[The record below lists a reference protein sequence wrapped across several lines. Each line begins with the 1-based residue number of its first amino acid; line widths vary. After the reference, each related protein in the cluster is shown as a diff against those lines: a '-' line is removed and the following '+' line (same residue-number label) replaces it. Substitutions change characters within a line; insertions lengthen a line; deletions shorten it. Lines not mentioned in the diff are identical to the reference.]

1 MNTKETGKKAARV
14 ALRLVWPGAA
24 IKKTIQNTKK
34 LQEQHER
41 NITHIKEMFQEV
53 RNNTK
58 SEPPKE
64 ARKDLSFEET
74 MSRREPGSPSIPAL
88 YDHFLLKKRL
98 ALTVGAA
105 FIAMAIYALANG
117 TWLGL
122 APLLGSP
129 PVFFM
134 IALSAQLRL
143 WQLRTRRLSQAEK
156 GGLPDFIKETRGW
169 WWVVLDPEFSRAKGA
184 QP

>member
-1 MNTKETGKKAARV
+1 MNAKETGKKAGHI

-24 IKKTIQNTKK
+24 IKKTIEHTKK
-34 LQEQHER
+34 AKEQHKS
-41 NITHIKEMFQEV
+41 NIAHIKGLYQEV
-53 RNNTK
+53 RKSAK
-58 SEPPKE
+58 SEPQE
-64 ARKDLSFEET
+64 DARKDLSFEEA
-74 MSRREPGSPSIPAL
+74 MNSRAPGSPSIPAL
-88 YDHFLLKKRL
+88 YDLFLLKKRL
-98 ALTVGAA
+98 ALAVGTA

-129 PVFFM
+129 PVFFI

-156 GGLPDFIKETRGW
+156 GGLPDFLKETRGW
-169 WWVVLDPEFSRAKGA
+169 WWVVLDPELSRAKGA

>member
-1 MNTKETGKKAARV
+1 MNAKETGKKAAHV

-24 IKKTIQNTKK
+24 IKRTIQNTKK

-58 SEPPKE
+58 CEHPE

-74 MSRREPGSPSIPAL
+74 MNSREPGSPSIPAL

-98 ALTVGAA
+98 ALTVGAT

-129 PVFFM
+129 PVFFI

-143 WQLRTRRLSQAEK
+143 WQLRTRRLSRAEK
-156 GGLPDFIKETRGW
+156 GGLQDFLKETRGW
-169 WWVVLDPEFSRAKGA
+169 CWVVLDPEFSRTKGA
-184 QP
+184 QL

>member
-1 MNTKETGKKAARV
+1 MNAKETGKKAAHV

-24 IKKTIQNTKK
+24 IKRTIQNTKK

-41 NITHIKEMFQEV
+41 NIIHIKEMFQEV
-53 RNNTK
+53 RNNTR
-58 SEPPKE
+58 SEPPEE

-74 MSRREPGSPSIPAL
+74 MNSREPGSPSIPAL

-98 ALTVGAA
+98 ALAVSVA

-129 PVFFM
+129 PVFFI

-143 WQLRTRRLSQAEK
+143 WQLRTRRLSRAEK
-156 GGLPDFIKETRGW
+156 GGLQDFLKETRGW
-169 WWVVLDPEFSRAKGA
+169 CWVVLDPEFSRTKGA
-184 QP
+184 QL

>member
-1 MNTKETGKKAARV
+1 MNAKETGKKAAHV

-24 IKKTIQNTKK
+24 IKRTIQNNKK

-58 SEPPKE
+58 CEQPE

-74 MSRREPGSPSIPAL
+74 MNSREPGSLSIPAL

-129 PVFFM
+129 PVFFI

-143 WQLRTRRLSQAEK
+143 WQLRTRRLSRAEK
-156 GGLPDFIKETRGW
+156 GGLQDFLKETRGW
-169 WWVVLDPEFSRAKGA
+169 CWVVLDPEFSRTKGA
-184 QP
+184 QL